1 MRVLKECM
9 YVCIYVRT
17 YVCMCVFKYGSS
29 LFISLSGYM
38 YVMEVDVYCIESH
51 NQIVN
56 MCMYFCIDAC
66 MYVCMAGDSVVLE
79 LSAYDLTRG
88 RITFRNK

>member
-1 MRVLKECM
+1 
-9 YVCIYVRT
+9 
-17 YVCMCVFKYGSS
+17 
-29 LFISLSGYM
+29 
-38 YVMEVDVYCIESH
+38 MEVDVYCCESH

-56 MCMYFCIDAC
+56 MYMYFCINVC

>member
-1 MRVLKECM
+1 M
-9 YVCIYVRT
+9 YVWL
-17 YVCMCVFKYGSS
+17 CVFKYGSS
-29 LFISLSGYM
+29 LFISLCV
-38 YVMEVDVYCIESH
+38 YVCYMEVDVYCCESH
-51 NQIVN
+51 NQIVD
-56 MCMYFCIDAC
+56 MYMYFCINVCMCVC